1 MGSSVFNTFLLAL
14 WIISLGHL
22 NPRPLNS
29 ITMER
34 KYSSGV
40 PTETVDRLIQKI
52 VGKEVLVGIIGLGYV
67 GLPLVLRFCEQGF
80 KVLGFDVDSKKVAL
94 LKRGRSYL
102 KAISSS
108 RIAQFIRKGL
118 LEVTDDFSRLNEPDC
133 ILVCVPT
140 PLTEKKEPDLQYIEK
155 TADSIRSHLRK
166 GQLIVLESTTY
177 PGTTE
182 EMILPKLESTGLKIG
197 KDFFLG
203 YSPEREDPGNK
214 RFTTREIPK
223 VVAGVTPSCK
233 KIVTTLYRQVIQKV
247 IPVSS
252 CRVAELTKLLENIY
266 RSVNIALVNELKMLA
281 DRMGIDIW
289 EVIEA
294 ASTKPFG
301 FAPFYPGPG
310 MGGHCIPIDPYYL
323 SWKAQEYDFATRF
336 IFLAGEINVH
346 VPYYVVTKI
355 QDALNER
362 GKSIKGAKIL
372 ILGVAYKK
380 DVDDARESP
389 ALVIME
395 LLRKKG
401 ATILYHDPYIPSLP
415 PFRKYLFRLKS
426 SPLTERLLHKIDAAV
441 VVTDHSQIDYQWIVK
456 HASLIIDTRNVTKN
470 MKRWKNKIVKA

>member
-1 MGSSVFNTFLLAL
+1 MQEKL
-14 WIISLGHL
+14 
-22 NPRPLNS
+22 
-29 ITMER
+29 
-34 KYSSGV
+34 
-40 PTETVDRLIQKI
+40 VDQLIQKI
-52 VGKEVLVGIIGLGYV
+52 LQKRAAIGIIGLGYV
-67 GLPLVLRFCEQGF
+67 GLPLVLRFCEEGF
-80 KVLGFDVDSKKVAL
+80 KVLGFDVDSQKVAL

-102 KAISSS
+102 KSISSS
-108 RIAQFIRKGL
+108 RIAQFIKKGL
-118 LEVTDDFSRLNEPDC
+118 LDVTDDFSRLKKPDC

-155 TADSIRSHLRK
+155 TTDSIRSRLRN
-166 GQLIVLESTTY
+166 GQLIILESTTY

-182 EMILPKLESTGLKIG
+182 EMILPKLESTGLKVG

-203 YSPEREDPGNK
+203 YSPEREDPGNQQ
-214 RFTTREIPK
+214 FTTRKIPK

-233 KIVTTLYRQVIQKV
+233 KVVTTLYRQVIQKV
-247 IPVSS
+247 IPTSS
-252 CRVAELTKLLENIY
+252 PRVAELTKLLENIY
-266 RSVNIALVNELKMLA
+266 RSVNIALVNELKMLV

-301 FAPFYPGPG
+301 FTPFYPGPG

-323 SWKAQEYDFATRF
+323 SWKAQEYDFTTRF

-355 QDALNER
+355 QDALNGR

-372 ILGVAYKK
+372 ILGVAYKR

-389 ALVIME
+389 ALAIME
-395 LLRKKG
+395 LLQKKG
-401 ATILYHDPYIPSLP
+401 ATILYHDPFIPFLP

-426 SPLTERLLHKIDAAV
+426 SPLTKRLLHRIDAAV
-441 VVTDHSQIDYQWIVK
+441 VVTDHSHIDYPWVVK
-456 HASLIIDTRNVTKN
+456 HAPLIIDTRNVTKN